1 MNQKMKLVTLAL
13 VIGTILTGCASAPGA
28 KFSGLQNVPPST
40 AELIIYRQSAFF
52 AMGQSMP
59 VLIDGNK
66 IGELYNGSYL
76 QQQLTPGNHAIK
88 VTTGVFG
95 KSAEAN
101 VQIVAGERKFLHFD
115 FVTGPLANVFF
126 VGDSLEERGA
136 ADAMADLKT
145 LSSAKPDVAG
155 KQN

>member
-1 MNQKMKLVTLAL
+1 MNQKMKLVILAL

-28 KFSGLQNVPPST
+28 KFSGLKNVSSGT
-40 AELIIYRQSAFF
+40 AELIVYRQSAFF
-52 AMGQSMP
+52 AEGQTMP

-88 VTTGVFG
+88 VTTGAFG

-101 VQIVAGERKFLHFD
+101 VQIVDGERKFLHFD

-126 VGDSLEERGA
+126 VGDSLKERGET
-136 ADAMADLKT
+136 DAMEDLKE
-145 LSSAKPDVAG
+145 LSSAKTPEPS
-155 KQN
+155 K